1 MKEVTRC
8 IIKNK
13 EWNILLIKHKES
25 EFWTLPGWHVENKED
40 IYTAIKR
47 EIKEELGVSLKIL
60 WYKIWFEV
68 KKVKEKPLPICI
80 YKVDYTNRKWKKVT
94 KLEYIFLGKIKDEI
108 IKTQIDEVDEFKWFS
123 IDEIDKLENTFDQI
137 KEIIKIV

>member
-13 EWNILLIKHKES
+13 EWNILLIRHKWSES
-25 EFWTLPGWHVENKED
+25 WTLPGWHVENKEN
-40 IYTAIKR
+40 IYNAIKR

-68 KKVKEKPLPICI
+68 KKIKEKPLPLCV

-123 IDEIDKLENTFDQI
+123 VDEIENLENTFDQI

>member
-13 EWNILLIKHKES
+13 EGNILLIKHKES
-25 EFWTLPGWHVENKED
+25 ESWTLPGGHVENKED
-40 IYTAIKR
+40 IYTTIKR
-47 EIKEELGVSLKIL
+47 EIKEELGVNLKIL
-60 WYKIWFEV
+60 GYKIGFEV
-68 KKVKEKPLPICI
+68 KKVKEKPLPLCV
-80 YKVDYTNRKWKKVT
+80 YKVDYTNRKGKKTT